1 MTALLIRNSF
11 ALVKAETSYG
21 TLASSIA
28 NTDAVT
34 IVSLEINPITGTRV
48 ERALI
53 KGFLGADRQPLTNE
67 HVAVTVTF
75 EWGGSGVAATA
86 PRFTP
91 LLQAA
96 GMNVSAFAE
105 LTGTATAG
113 GANSLTLAD
122 LGGSNPASDTYLGLP
137 IEITS
142 GANTGHKGV
151 IVAHDGATRQVTVVP
166 STASFTG
173 GAVGYKIPALS
184 LLQPI
189 STFGNGSSCTI
200 VAVKDGTNVH
210 RIEGFRGS
218 PALNS
223 TLNGYGTFTITGVGR
238 YTTPT
243 ARSAEGFIYSNQAEP
258 VPVTPTHTKAL
269 RFQGFNPCSEGFTF
283 DWGLS
288 AVFRSLIGCEPHARI
303 PTAPTRTAQSRLRTR
318 LWRRRTSS
326 PLQLTT
332 AVPAMARSLCSRA
345 RRPTKAPFSSAPRQQ
360 SAATSPSLILTGS
373 VCCRSR
379 SPRCVGLQPAT
390 TKPASFSSDSPCSIC
405 TSRTTSSGR

>member
-1 MTALLIRNSF
+1 MALLIRNTF

-28 NTDAVT
+28 NTDAVK

-113 GANSLTLAD
+113 GANTLTLAD
-122 LGGSNPASDTYLGLP
+122 LGGSNPASDAYLGLP

-223 TLNGYGTFTITGVGR
+223 TLNGYGTFTITGLGR

-283 DWGLS
+283 DWGVS

-303 PTAPTRTAQSRLRTR
+303 TDRPNPNGTITIENPPVATKNFFTAAADNSGASDGPFVVQQGTTANESSIFFCPKAAISGDLSFPDSDGVSMLQIPFTALPKAAAGNDETR
-318 LWRRRTSS
+318 L
-326 PLQLTT
+326 
-332 AVPAMARSLCSRA
+332 V
-345 RRPTKAPFSSAPRQQ
+345 F
-360 SAATSPSLILTGS
+360 
-373 VCCRSR
+373 
-379 SPRCVGLQPAT
+379 
-390 TKPASFSSDSPCSIC
+390 F
-405 TSRTTSSGR
+405 